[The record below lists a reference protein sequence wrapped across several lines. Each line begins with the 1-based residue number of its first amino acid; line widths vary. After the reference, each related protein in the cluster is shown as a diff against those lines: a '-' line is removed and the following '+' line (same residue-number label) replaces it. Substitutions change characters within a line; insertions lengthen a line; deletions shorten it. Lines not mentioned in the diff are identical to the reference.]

1 MKSLVI
7 TPRSQEEFKLINSL
21 LKQLGLTASKISVE
35 EMEDL
40 TLSKLMQKVDKTKLV
55 SKDEIFKKLNSK

>member
-7 TPRSQEEFKLINSL
+7 TPRTQEEFKLINSL
-21 LKQLGLTASKISVE
+21 LKQLGITPSKISVE

-40 TLSKLMQKVDKTKLV
+40 TIAKLMHKVDRTKKV
-55 SKDEIFKKLNSK
+55 SKAEIFQKLNGK

>member
-40 TLSKLMQKVDKTKLV
+40 TLSKLMLKVNKTKLV
-55 SKDEIFKKLNSK
+55 SKDEIFRKLNSK

>member
-40 TLSKLMQKVDKTKLV
+40 TLSKLMLKVDKTKLV
-55 SKDEIFKKLNSK
+55 SKDEIFRKLNSK